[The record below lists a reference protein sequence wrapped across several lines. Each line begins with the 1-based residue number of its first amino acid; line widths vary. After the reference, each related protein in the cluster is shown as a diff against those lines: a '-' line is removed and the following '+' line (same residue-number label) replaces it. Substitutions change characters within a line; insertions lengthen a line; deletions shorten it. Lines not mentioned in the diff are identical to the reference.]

1 MDTFSFSSEK
11 LRDIQSLILHFDR
24 VKVQLMDNKQM
35 NLIPF
40 HDTYFLIT
48 RSVLSKLDTGFF
60 ENDENMTSFVLS
72 FAKFYFDALD
82 QYFKGESVSSA
93 WQYLFNQ
100 CERNHLPRFVYLLL
114 GVHAHINQDLSL
126 CVRTLDFGAAF
137 KNDYLA
143 INNIIKGKLSEAIAQ
158 LNEKSIVLKCILQ
171 NGLFLYQMP
180 MHQIIVL
187 CRNLAWDKS
196 QEVATAELAYA

>member
-48 RSVLSKLDTGFF
+48 RSVLSKLGTGFF
-60 ENDENMTSFVLS
+60 ENDDNMTSFVLS
-72 FAKFYFDALD
+72 FAKFYFDALN

-93 WQYLFNQ
+93 WQFMFNQ
-100 CERNHLPRFVYLLL
+100 CERNLLPRFVYLLL

-126 CVRTLDFGAAF
+126 CVRALDFGVAF

-143 INNIIKGKLSEAIAQ
+143 INQIIKGKLAEAIAQ
-158 LNEKSIVLKCILQ
+158 LNEKSNLLKRILQ
-171 NGLFLYQMP
+171 NGLFIYQMP

-187 CRNLAWDKS
+187 CRNLAWLKS
-196 QEVATAELAYA
+196 QEVGIAELAYT

>member
-1 MDTFSFSSEK
+1 MDTFSFSSEN

-24 VKVQLMDNKQM
+24 VKVQLLKNKQP

-48 RSVLSKLDTGFF
+48 TSVFSKLGTGFF
-60 ENDENMTSFVLS
+60 ENDDNMSTFVLS

-82 QYFKGESVSSA
+82 HNFKGESVSSA
-93 WQYLFNQ
+93 WQFMFNQ
-100 CERNHLPRFVYLLL
+100 CDRNNLPRFVYLLL

-126 CVRTLDFGAAF
+126 CVRTLDFGVAF

-143 INNIIKGKLSEAIAQ
+143 INHIIKGKLAEAIAQ
-158 LNEKSIVLKCILQ
+158 LNEKSIVLKRILQ

-196 QEVATAELAYA
+196 QEVVTVDLAYA

>member
-1 MDTFSFSSEK
+1 MDTFSFSSEN

-24 VKVQLMDNKQM
+24 VKVQLLKNKQP

-48 RSVLSKLDTGFF
+48 TSVFSKLGTGFF
-60 ENDENMTSFVLS
+60 ENDDNMSTFVLS

-93 WQYLFNQ
+93 WQFMFNQ
-100 CERNHLPRFVYLLL
+100 CERNNLPRFVYLLL

-126 CVRTLDFGAAF
+126 CVKTLDFGVAF
-137 KNDYLA
+137 KKDYLA
-143 INNIIKGKLSEAIAQ
+143 INHIIKGKLAEAIAQ
-158 LNEKSIVLKCILQ
+158 LNEKSIVLKRILQ

-196 QEVATAELAYA
+196 QEVVTVDLAYA

>member
-24 VKVQLMDNKQM
+24 VKVQLMDNNQL

-48 RSVLSKLDTGFF
+48 KSVFSKLGTGFF

-72 FAKFYFDALD
+72 FAKFYFDALN
-82 QYFKGESVSSA
+82 QYFKGESVSAA
-93 WQYLFNQ
+93 WQFMFNQ
-100 CERNHLPRFVYLLL
+100 CEKNHLPRFVYLLL

-126 CVRTLDFGAAF
+126 CVKALDFGVTF

-143 INNIIKGKLSEAIAQ
+143 INHIIKGKLAEAIAQ
-158 LNEKSIVLKCILQ
+158 LDEKSIFLKRILE
-171 NGLFLYQMP
+171 NGLSLYQMP

-196 QEVATAELAYA
+196 QEVATAELVYA

>member
-1 MDTFSFSSEK
+1 MDTFSFSSEN

-24 VKVQLMDNKQM
+24 VKVQLLKNKQP

-48 RSVLSKLDTGFF
+48 TSVFSKLGTGFF
-60 ENDENMTSFVLS
+60 ENDDNMTSFVLS

-93 WQYLFNQ
+93 WQFMFNQ

-126 CVRTLDFGAAF
+126 CVRTLDFGVAF

-143 INNIIKGKLSEAIAQ
+143 INHIIKGKLAEAIAQ
-158 LNEKSIVLKCILQ
+158 LNEKSIVLKRILQ
-171 NGLFLYQMP
+171 NGLFLYQRP

-196 QEVATAELAYA
+196 QEVATADLAYA

>member
-24 VKVQLMDNKQM
+24 VKVQLMDNKQL

-48 RSVLSKLDTGFF
+48 KSVFSKLGTGFF
-60 ENDENMTSFVLS
+60 ENDDNMTSFVLS
-72 FAKFYFDALD
+72 FAKFYFDALN
-82 QYFKGESVSSA
+82 QYFKGESVSAA
-93 WQYLFNQ
+93 WQFMFNQ
-100 CERNHLPRFVYLLL
+100 CEKNHLPRFVYLLL

-126 CVRTLDFGAAF
+126 CVRALDFGVTF
-137 KNDYLA
+137 KNDYLP
-143 INNIIKGKLSEAIAQ
+143 INHIIKGKLAEAIAQ
-158 LNEKSIVLKCILQ
+158 LDEKSIFLKRILE
-171 NGLFLYQMP
+171 NGLSLYQMP

-196 QEVATAELAYA
+196 QEVATVELVYA

>member
-48 RSVLSKLDTGFF
+48 RSVLSKLGTGFF
-60 ENDENMTSFVLS
+60 ENDDNMTSFVLS
-72 FAKFYFDALD
+72 FAKFYFDALN

-93 WQYLFNQ
+93 WQFMFNQ

-126 CVRTLDFGAAF
+126 CVRALDFGVAF
-137 KNDYLA
+137 RNDYLA
-143 INNIIKGKLSEAIAQ
+143 INQIIKGKLAEAIAQ
-158 LNEKSIVLKCILQ
+158 LNEKSNLLKRILQ
-171 NGLFLYQMP
+171 NGLFIYQMP

>member
-11 LRDIQSLILHFDR
+11 LCNIQSLILHFDK
-24 VKVQLMDNKQM
+24 VKVQLLKNEQS

-48 RSVLSKLDTGFF
+48 KSVFSKLGTEFF

-72 FAKFYFDALD
+72 FAKFYFHALE
-82 QYFKGESVSSA
+82 QYFKGESVSAA
-93 WQYLFNQ
+93 WQFMFNQ
-100 CERNHLPRFVYLLL
+100 CESNTLPRFVYLLL

-126 CVRTLDFGAAF
+126 CVSALNFGVAF

-143 INNIIKGKLSEAIAQ
+143 INHIIKGKLAEAIAQ
-158 LNEKSIVLKCILQ
+158 LNEKSIFLKGILEK
-171 NGLFLYQMP
+171 GLFLYQIP

-187 CRNLAWDKS
+187 CRNLAWEKS
-196 QEVATAELAYA
+196 QERALAELAYI

>member
-1 MDTFSFSSEK
+1 MDTFSFSSEN

-24 VKVQLMDNKQM
+24 VKVQLLKNKQP

-48 RSVLSKLDTGFF
+48 TSVFGKLGTGFF
-60 ENDENMTSFVLS
+60 ENDNNMTSFVLS

-93 WQYLFNQ
+93 WQFMFNQ
-100 CERNHLPRFVYLLL
+100 CEKNHLPRFVYLLS

-126 CVRTLDFGAAF
+126 CVRTLDFGVAF

-143 INNIIKGKLSEAIAQ
+143 INHIIKGKLAEAIAQ
-158 LNEKSIVLKCILQ
+158 LNEKSIVLKRILQ

-187 CRNLAWDKS
+187 CRNLAWVKS
-196 QEVATAELAYA
+196 QEVATSELAYA

>member
-24 VKVQLMDNKQM
+24 VKVQLMKNKQL

-48 RSVLSKLDTGFF
+48 TSVFSKLGTGFF
-60 ENDENMTSFVLS
+60 ENDDNMTSFVLS

-93 WQYLFNQ
+93 WQFMFNQ
-100 CERNHLPRFVYLLL
+100 CEKNHLPRFVYLLL

-126 CVRTLDFGAAF
+126 CVRTLDFDVAF
-137 KNDYLA
+137 KNDYLS
-143 INNIIKGKLSEAIAQ
+143 INLIIKGKLAEAIAQ

-180 MHQIIVL
+180 MHQIIVF

-196 QEVATAELAYA
+196 QEVATADLAYA

>member
-1 MDTFSFSSEK
+1 MDTFSFSSEN

-24 VKVQLMDNKQM
+24 VKVQLLKNNQL

-48 RSVLSKLDTGFF
+48 TSVFSKLGKGFF
-60 ENDENMTSFVLS
+60 ENDDNMTSFVLS
-72 FAKFYFDALD
+72 FAKFYFDALN

-93 WQYLFNQ
+93 WQFMFNQ
-100 CERNHLPRFVYLLL
+100 CEKNHLPRFVYLLL

-126 CVRTLDFGAAF
+126 CVRTLDFGVAF

-143 INNIIKGKLSEAIAQ
+143 INHIIKGKLAEAIAQ
-158 LNEKSIVLKCILQ
+158 LNEKSIVLKRILQ

-196 QEVATAELAYA
+196 QEVVTADLAYA

>member
-1 MDTFSFSSEK
+1 MDTFSFSSEN

-24 VKVQLMDNKQM
+24 VKVQWLKNKQP

-48 RSVLSKLDTGFF
+48 TSVFGKLGTGFF
-60 ENDENMTSFVLS
+60 ENDNNMTSFVLS

-93 WQYLFNQ
+93 WQFMFNQ
-100 CERNHLPRFVYLLL
+100 CEKNHLPRFVYLLL

-126 CVRTLDFGAAF
+126 CVRTLDFGVAF

-143 INNIIKGKLSEAIAQ
+143 INHIIKGKLAEAIAQ
-158 LNEKSIVLKCILQ
+158 LNEKSIVLKRILQ

-187 CRNLAWDKS
+187 CRNLAWVKS
-196 QEVATAELAYA
+196 QEVATSELAYA

>member
-24 VKVQLMDNKQM
+24 VKVQLMDNKQL

-48 RSVLSKLDTGFF
+48 KSVFSKLGTGFF
-60 ENDENMTSFVLS
+60 ENDENMISFVLS
-72 FAKFYFDALD
+72 FAKFYFDALN
-82 QYFKGESVSSA
+82 QYFKGESVSAA
-93 WQYLFNQ
+93 WQFMFNQ
-100 CERNHLPRFVYLLL
+100 CEKNHLPRFVYLLL

-126 CVRTLDFGAAF
+126 CVRALDFGVTF

-143 INNIIKGKLSEAIAQ
+143 INHIIKGKLAEAIAQ
-158 LNEKSIVLKCILQ
+158 LDEKSIFLKRILE
-171 NGLFLYQMP
+171 NGLFLYQMH

-196 QEVATAELAYA
+196 QEVATAELVYA

>member
-48 RSVLSKLDTGFF
+48 RSVLSKLGTGFF
-60 ENDENMTSFVLS
+60 ENDDNMTSFVLS
-72 FAKFYFDALD
+72 FAKFYFDALN

-93 WQYLFNQ
+93 WQFMFNQ

-126 CVRTLDFGAAF
+126 CVRALDFGVAF
-137 KNDYLA
+137 RNDYLA
-143 INNIIKGKLSEAIAQ
+143 INQIIKGKLAEAIAQ
-158 LNEKSIVLKCILQ
+158 LNEKSNLLKRILQ
-171 NGLFLYQMP
+171 NGLFIYQMP

-187 CRNLAWDKS
+187 CRNLAWLKS
-196 QEVATAELAYA
+196 QVVGIAELAYT

>member
-1 MDTFSFSSEK
+1 MDTFSFSSEN

-24 VKVQLMDNKQM
+24 VKVQLLKNKQP

-48 RSVLSKLDTGFF
+48 TSVFGKLGTGFF
-60 ENDENMTSFVLS
+60 ENDNNMTSFVLS

-93 WQYLFNQ
+93 WQFMFNQ
-100 CERNHLPRFVYLLL
+100 CEKNHLPRFVYLLL

-126 CVRTLDFGAAF
+126 CVRTLDFGVAF

-143 INNIIKGKLSEAIAQ
+143 INHIIKGKLAEAIAQ
-158 LNEKSIVLKCILQ
+158 LNEKSIVLKRILQ
-171 NGLFLYQMP
+171 NGLFLYQRP

-196 QEVATAELAYA
+196 QEVATADLAYA

>member
-1 MDTFSFSSEK
+1 MDTFSFSSEN

-24 VKVQLMDNKQM
+24 VKVQWLKNKQP

-48 RSVLSKLDTGFF
+48 TSVFGKLGTGFF
-60 ENDENMTSFVLS
+60 ENDNNMTSFVLS

-93 WQYLFNQ
+93 WQFMFNQ
-100 CERNHLPRFVYLLL
+100 CEKNHLPRFVYLLL

-126 CVRTLDFGAAF
+126 CVRTLDFGVAF

-143 INNIIKGKLSEAIAQ
+143 INHIIKGKLSEAIAQ
-158 LNEKSIVLKCILQ
+158 LNEKSIVLKRILQ

-187 CRNLAWDKS
+187 CRNLAWVKS
-196 QEVATAELAYA
+196 QEVATSELAYA

>member
-1 MDTFSFSSEK
+1 MDTFSFSSGN

-24 VKVQLMDNKQM
+24 VKVQLLKNKQP

-48 RSVLSKLDTGFF
+48 TSVFGKLGTGFF
-60 ENDENMTSFVLS
+60 ENDNNMTSFVLS

-93 WQYLFNQ
+93 WQFMFNQ
-100 CERNHLPRFVYLLL
+100 CEKNHLPRFVYLLL

-126 CVRTLDFGAAF
+126 CVRTLDFGVAF

-143 INNIIKGKLSEAIAQ
+143 INHIIKGKLAEAIAQ
-158 LNEKSIVLKCILQ
+158 LNEKSIVLKRILQ

-187 CRNLAWDKS
+187 CRNLAWVKS
-196 QEVATAELAYA
+196 QEVATSELAYA

>member
-11 LRDIQSLILHFDR
+11 LCNIQSLILHFDR
-24 VKVQLMDNKQM
+24 VKVQLLKNEQS

-48 RSVLSKLDTGFF
+48 KSVFSKLGTGFF

-72 FAKFYFDALD
+72 FAKFYFHALEK
-82 QYFKGESVSSA
+82 YFKGESVSAA
-93 WQYLFNQ
+93 WQFMFNQ
-100 CERNHLPRFVYLLL
+100 CESNHLPRFVYLLL

-126 CVRTLDFGAAF
+126 CVSALNFGVTF

-143 INNIIKGKLSEAIAQ
+143 INQIIEGKLAEAIAQ
-158 LNEKSIVLKCILQ
+158 LNEKSILLKRFLQ
-171 NGLFLYQMP
+171 KSLFLYQMP

-187 CRNLAWDKS
+187 CRNLAWEKS
-196 QEVATAELAYA
+196 QERVVAELAYT

>member
-24 VKVQLMDNKQM
+24 VKVQLMNNNQL

-48 RSVLSKLDTGFF
+48 KSVFSKLGTGFF

-72 FAKFYFDALD
+72 FAKFYFDALN
-82 QYFKGESVSSA
+82 QYFKGESVSAA
-93 WQYLFNQ
+93 WQFMFNQ
-100 CERNHLPRFVYLLL
+100 CEKNHLPRFVYLLL

-126 CVRTLDFGAAF
+126 CVRALDFGVTF

-143 INNIIKGKLSEAIAQ
+143 INHIIKGKLAEAIAQ
-158 LNEKSIVLKCILQ
+158 LDEKSIFLKRILE
-171 NGLFLYQMP
+171 NGLSLYQMP

-196 QEVATAELAYA
+196 QEVATAELVYA

>member
-24 VKVQLMDNKQM
+24 VKVQLMDNKQL

-48 RSVLSKLDTGFF
+48 RSVLSKLGTGFF
-60 ENDENMTSFVLS
+60 ENDDNMTSFVLS
-72 FAKFYFDALD
+72 FAKFYFDALN

-93 WQYLFNQ
+93 WQFMFNQ

-126 CVRTLDFGAAF
+126 CVRALDFGVAF
-137 KNDYLA
+137 RNDYLA
-143 INNIIKGKLSEAIAQ
+143 INQIIKGKLAEAIAQ
-158 LNEKSIVLKCILQ
+158 LNEKSNLLKRILQ
-171 NGLFLYQMP
+171 NGLFIYQMP

-187 CRNLAWDKS
+187 CRNLAWLKS
-196 QEVATAELAYA
+196 QVVGIAELAYT

>member
-1 MDTFSFSSEK
+1 MDTFSFSSEN

-48 RSVLSKLDTGFF
+48 TSVFSKLGKGFF
-60 ENDENMTSFVLS
+60 ENDDNMTSFVLS

-93 WQYLFNQ
+93 WKFMFNQ
-100 CERNHLPRFVYLLL
+100 CEKNHLPRFIYLLL

-126 CVRTLDFGAAF
+126 CVRTLDFGITF
-137 KNDYLA
+137 KNDYLV
-143 INNIIKGKLSEAIAQ
+143 INHIIKGKLAEAIAQ
-158 LNEKSIVLKCILQ
+158 LNEKSIVLKRILR

-196 QEVATAELAYA
+196 QEVATADLAYA

>member
-1 MDTFSFSSEK
+1 MDTFSFSSEN

-24 VKVQLMDNKQM
+24 VKVQLLKNNQL

-48 RSVLSKLDTGFF
+48 TSVFSKLGKGFF
-60 ENDENMTSFVLS
+60 ENDDNMTSFVLS
-72 FAKFYFDALD
+72 FAKFYFDALN

-93 WQYLFNQ
+93 WQFMFNQ
-100 CERNHLPRFVYLLL
+100 CEKNHLPRFVYLLL

-126 CVRTLDFGAAF
+126 CVRTLDFGVAF

-143 INNIIKGKLSEAIAQ
+143 INHIIKGKLAEAIAQ
-158 LNEKSIVLKCILQ
+158 LNEKSIVLKRILR

-196 QEVATAELAYA
+196 QEVATSELAYA

>member
-24 VKVQLMDNKQM
+24 VKVQLMDNNQL

-48 RSVLSKLDTGFF
+48 KSVFSKLGTGFF

-72 FAKFYFDALD
+72 FAKFYFDALN
-82 QYFKGESVSSA
+82 QYFKGESVSAA
-93 WQYLFNQ
+93 WQFMFNQ
-100 CERNHLPRFVYLLL
+100 CEKNHLPRFVYLLL

-126 CVRTLDFGAAF
+126 CVRALDFGVTF

-143 INNIIKGKLSEAIAQ
+143 INHIIKGKLAEAIAQ
-158 LNEKSIVLKCILQ
+158 LDEKSIFLKRILE
-171 NGLFLYQMP
+171 NGLSLYQMP

-196 QEVATAELAYA
+196 QEVATVELVYA

>member
-24 VKVQLMDNKQM
+24 VKVQLLKNKQP

-48 RSVLSKLDTGFF
+48 KSVFSKLGTGFF

-93 WQYLFNQ
+93 WQFMFNQ

-126 CVRTLDFGAAF
+126 CVRALDFGVTF
-137 KNDYLA
+137 KNDYLSL
-143 INNIIKGKLSEAIAQ
+143 I
-158 LNEKSIVLKCILQ
+158 
-171 NGLFLYQMP
+171 
-180 MHQIIVL
+180 
-187 CRNLAWDKS
+187 
-196 QEVATAELAYA
+196 

>member
-48 RSVLSKLDTGFF
+48 RSVLSKLGTGFF
-60 ENDENMTSFVLS
+60 ENDDNMTSFVLS
-72 FAKFYFDALD
+72 FAKFYFDALN

-93 WQYLFNQ
+93 WQFMFNQ

-126 CVRTLDFGAAF
+126 CVRALDFGVAF
-137 KNDYLA
+137 RNDYLA
-143 INNIIKGKLSEAIAQ
+143 INQIIKGKLAEAIAQ
-158 LNEKSIVLKCILQ
+158 LNEKSIVLKRILQ
-171 NGLFLYQMP
+171 NGLFIYQMP

-187 CRNLAWDKS
+187 CRNLAWLKS
-196 QEVATAELAYA
+196 QEVGIAELAYT

>member
-1 MDTFSFSSEK
+1 MDTFSFSSEN

-24 VKVQLMDNKQM
+24 VKVQLLKNKQP

-48 RSVLSKLDTGFF
+48 TSVFSKLGTGFF
-60 ENDENMTSFVLS
+60 ENDENMSCFVLS

-93 WQYLFNQ
+93 WQFMFNQ
-100 CERNHLPRFVYLLL
+100 CERNNLPRFVYLLL

-126 CVRTLDFGAAF
+126 CVSALDFGVAF
-137 KNDYLA
+137 KSDYLA
-143 INNIIKGKLSEAIAQ
+143 INHIIKGKLAEAIAQ
-158 LNEKSIVLKCILQ
+158 LDEKSIFLKRILQ
-171 NGLFLYQMP
+171 NSLFLYQMP
-180 MHQIIVL
+180 VQQIIVL

-196 QEVATAELAYA
+196 QEVATAELVYA

>member
-1 MDTFSFSSEK
+1 MDTFSFSSEN

-24 VKVQLMDNKQM
+24 VKVQLLKNKQP

-48 RSVLSKLDTGFF
+48 TSVFGKLGTGFF
-60 ENDENMTSFVLS
+60 ENDNNMTSFVLS

-93 WQYLFNQ
+93 WQFMFNQ
-100 CERNHLPRFVYLLL
+100 CEKNHLPRFVYLLL

-126 CVRTLDFGAAF
+126 CVRTLDFGVAF

-143 INNIIKGKLSEAIAQ
+143 INHIIKGKLAEAIAQ

-187 CRNLAWDKS
+187 CRNLAWVKS
-196 QEVATAELAYA
+196 QEVATSELAYA

>member
-24 VKVQLMDNKQM
+24 VKVQLMNNNQL

-48 RSVLSKLDTGFF
+48 KSVFSKLGTGFF

-72 FAKFYFDALD
+72 FAKFYFDALN
-82 QYFKGESVSSA
+82 QYFKGESVSAA
-93 WQYLFNQ
+93 WQFMFNQ
-100 CERNHLPRFVYLLL
+100 CEKNHLPRFVYLLL

-126 CVRTLDFGAAF
+126 CVRALDFGVTF

-143 INNIIKGKLSEAIAQ
+143 INHIIKGKLAEAIAQ
-158 LNEKSIVLKCILQ
+158 LDEKSIFLKRILE
-171 NGLFLYQMP
+171 NGLSLYQMP

-196 QEVATAELAYA
+196 QEVATVELVYA